1 MLENTTQIN
10 KAVINSKYMV
20 KTDANKA
27 VKNPI
32 DNVNYG
38 RDTVVLSDKQNNS
51 ADNNNDKN
59 SKKRFI
65 IAVSAERFGRNP
77 LEFSLNFASHIG
89 SMTCKIHCCT
99 IRSTIVGIPRGLVFP
114 LGFGISTRLTG
125 RG

>member
-65 IAVSAERFGRNP
+65 IAGA
-77 LEFSLNFASHIG
+77 SLALAGFITLSGILLRGHTQRLNKKTKNI
-89 SMTCKIHCCT
+89 T
-99 IRSTIVGIPRGLVFP
+99 IF
-114 LGFGISTRLTG
+114 
-125 RG
+125 